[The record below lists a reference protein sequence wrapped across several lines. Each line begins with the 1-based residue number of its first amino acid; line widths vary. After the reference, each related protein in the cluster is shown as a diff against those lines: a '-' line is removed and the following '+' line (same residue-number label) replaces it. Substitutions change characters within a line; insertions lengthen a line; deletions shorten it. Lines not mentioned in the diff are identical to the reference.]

1 MDTKMNSNVNIFELP
16 SKISKDICCA
26 ECGKG
31 YKTKGRKTPRIN
43 RTNFNYPE
51 VPTLFLIHFRH
62 SFKKRCG
69 GRCAKLIS

>member
-31 YKTKGRKTPRIN
+31 YKTK
-43 RTNFNYPE
+43 TNYQKH
-51 VPTLFLIHFRH
+51 LMLCDQ
-62 SFKKRCG
+62 SAG
-69 GRCAKLIS
+69 GKDE